1 MGKNGMKIKIKLP
14 SLFVLWIL
22 LQKLTLFLNDPLTF
36 DIQEWE
42 EFEKVRDE
50 GKKKLE
56 EEKKRVRREKLL
68 LEKAQRE
75 MDVPKGKDML
85 DLVVL
90 VTSPLMSSF
99 IKYYEIEK
107 RP

>member
-1 MGKNGMKIKIKLP
+1 M
-14 SLFVLWIL
+14 
-22 LQKLTLFLNDPLTF
+22 NDPLTF

-85 DLVVL
+85 DLVDL

-99 IKYYEIEK
+99 IMYYEIEK
-107 RP
+107 RPQNLT

>member
-1 MGKNGMKIKIKLP
+1 MKNVPSKIDI
-14 SLFVLWIL
+14 
-22 LQKLTLFLNDPLTF
+22 
-36 DIQEWE
+36 IQEWE

-75 MDVPKGKDML
+75 MDVPKGKNAFNFFL
-85 DLVVL
+85 FFVVL
-90 VTSPLMSSF
+90 KCTL
-99 IKYYEIEK
+99 
-107 RP
+107 